1 MKPLKTRFFL
11 PLSFL
16 SMIPLFA
23 VLFLATASIGH
34 AQTPQLS
41 LADLLIGLRSQ
52 KVTLP
57 ERNRILTEA
66 VKERG
71 ITFVYSAE
79 IAKELEATGAGPE
92 LLAAIREKGTPKPVA
107 TPTPAPPDHTFYQ
120 RRANENA
127 VKGDYKLALADYN
140 KAAEMKSDDYTI
152 LLGRGRTHFNLR
164 SYDLSVADYNR
175 ALEIAPNESS
185 AYYNRGVSYERMGE
199 LANAMADY
207 KRAVEL
213 DEKNEAAKTN
223 LKRLEDEI
231 AKIEALRVEAEE
243 KAKADAAAVAAAKKA
258 AEEKAV
264 PPPAPEYL
272 HVGTLTAANADRM
285 SMPQYPQIAARS
297 RIEGRVTVDV
307 ELNEKGDVVKAD
319 AVSGPQML
327 RGPAEDAARRSKFKP
342 YDYNGTPVKAKG
354 TIIYNF
360 NLKPGE
366 EE

>member
-1 MKPLKTRFFL
+1 MKPLINRYFQLRTFF
-11 PLSFL
+11 S
-16 SMIPLFA
+16 IVPLFA
-23 VLFLATASIGH
+23 VLLFGAAFIAH

-57 ERNRILTEA
+57 ERNRILTDA

-79 IAKELEATGAGPE
+79 IAKELAATGAGPE

-140 KAAEMKSDDYTI
+140 TAAEMKSDDFTI

-164 SYDLSVADYNR
+164 AYDLSVADYNK
-175 ALEIAPNESS
+175 ALELAPNESS
-185 AYYNRGVSYERMGE
+185 TYYNRGVSYERMGE

-207 KRAVEL
+207 KKAVEL

-264 PPPAPEYL
+264 PEPAPEFI
-272 HVGTLTAANADRM
+272 HVGTLTSSNAERM
-285 SMPQYPQIAARS
+285 SMPQYPAIAARS
-297 RIEGRVTVDV
+297 RIEGRVTVEV
-307 ELNEKGDVVKAD
+307 ELNEKGNVIKAD
-319 AVSGPQML
+319 AVNGPSIL
-327 RGPAEDAARRSKFKP
+327 RGPAEDAAKRSKFKP
-342 YDYNGTPVKAKG
+342 YEYNGTPIKAKG
-354 TIIYNF
+354 MIVYDF
-360 NLKPGE
+360 NLKPGDE
-366 EE
+366 E